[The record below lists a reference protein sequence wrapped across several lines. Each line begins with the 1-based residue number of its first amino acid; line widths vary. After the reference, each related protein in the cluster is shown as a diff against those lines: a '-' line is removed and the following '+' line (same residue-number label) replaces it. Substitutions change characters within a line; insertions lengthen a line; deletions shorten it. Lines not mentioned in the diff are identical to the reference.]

1 MRWATSCALCVL
13 VVLAGCNGLAGGGD
27 SDQEVTVTPAPIPET
42 GPQFPPGV
50 TAEGVTDP
58 TVLASAH
65 RSQLEET
72 SFTKWINRTVRYP
85 NGTVYQQSNRTIHI
99 AADDR
104 LRGRTERDRRRSL
117 IEPPWWTRWEL
128 WIGQERRMT
137 AATYLNGTM
146 VYQKRS
152 GERGISRESV
162 TRIDG
167 MWLGE
172 SPFEE
177 GETRIVGNTTRN
189 GITHYRIEIA
199 EPAALPLVPLEE
211 SVRKANDTLQAASNG
226 TAIID
231 TTGVIRM
238 VRLRFPLATA
248 DGQRVSVVHTIRF
261 TDIGSTTVERPPWY
275 SEAVK
280 AIDAANGSAS

>member
-1 MRWATSCALCVL
+1 
-13 VVLAGCNGLAGGGD
+13 
-27 SDQEVTVTPAPIPET
+27 
-42 GPQFPPGV
+42 
-50 TAEGVTDP
+50 
-58 TVLASAH
+58 
-65 RSQLEET
+65 
-72 SFTKWINRTVRYP
+72 
-85 NGTVYQQSNRTIHI
+85 
-99 AADDR
+99 
-104 LRGRTERDRRRSL
+104 
-117 IEPPWWTRWEL
+117 
-128 WIGQERRMT
+128 MT